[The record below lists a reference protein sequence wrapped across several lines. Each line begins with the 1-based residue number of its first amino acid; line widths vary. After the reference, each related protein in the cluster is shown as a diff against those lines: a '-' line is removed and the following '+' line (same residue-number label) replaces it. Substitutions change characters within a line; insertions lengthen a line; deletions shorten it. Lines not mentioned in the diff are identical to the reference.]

1 MKGKIRKQKKGQLE
15 MIPWFLVVLLG
26 FGFVSYFAF
35 VIFADINPALKDHL
49 GDDSD
54 GIVDSTNDYVNSLG
68 GIFYIMLAGCVLFV
82 IIAGVMRE
90 SHPVMFVASLLVLV
104 IMVSVGA
111 ILGDAFE
118 KFDSK
123 SQMSDASNQYS
134 GMRDILKQIPIL
146 VLVLVI
152 VGAIVLYVRFKG

>member
-1 MKGKIRKQKKGQLE
+1 
-15 MIPWFLVVLLG
+15 
-26 FGFVSYFAF
+26 
-35 VIFADINPALKDHL
+35 
-49 GDDSD
+49 
-54 GIVDSTNDYVNSLG
+54 
-68 GIFYIMLAGCVLFV
+68 
-82 IIAGVMRE
+82 
-90 SHPVMFVASLLVLV
+90 MFVASLLVLV